1 MVIGETMN
9 KKIKRKT
16 TGIIFILSSLIY
28 LLIEYI
34 VIKNTSL
41 NIYEAYVNYSVS
53 HIAMPL
59 NQTYLGIT
67 NNFSPQYMLLNIA
80 FIILGIIFIISC
92 ILEINKRI
100 NSNKILYYPLMI
112 ITGVGFIFLG
122 IFSAGQTSIN
132 NHQLAIFMS
141 LLCGNIFL
149 ILMGKTINTNKIHRN
164 TSLIL
169 GIIGTISFI
178 ILTYSL
184 INKDMIIYMGLFERI
199 SIYTLIIWNIITGTY
214 LLKQ

>member
-41 NIYEAYVNYSVS
+41 NIYEAYINYSVS

-100 NSNKILYYPLMI
+100 NSNKILYYPLM
-112 ITGVGFIFLG
+112 